1 MQYHYRMSSSL
12 SPVFMT
18 IAAFASTLGG
28 GAMALRFRDR
38 LHYLLGFTAGVL
50 LGVVA
55 FDLLPEVFEI
65 ARGRGFEP
73 TGAMVTLVVGFLL
86 FHALEKFV
94 LVHPAQEEHYTHHH
108 HPNVGL
114 ASAAVLAAHS
124 FMDGVAIGIGFQ
136 VSTSVGLTVALAV
149 IAHDFSDGLNTV
161 SLMLRHRNSSGR
173 AMAMLLVDAIAP
185 VAGALSTLAFA
196 IPPFQLMLYLG
207 FFAGFLLYIAVSD
220 ILPEAH
226 SRAGPGIAWRLI
238 GLTCCGAAFVYGVV
252 RFSP

>member
-1 MQYHYRMSSSL
+1 ML
-12 SPVFMT
+12 AGFSPVALT
-18 IAAFASTLGG
+18 AAAVVSTLAG

-55 FDLLPEVFEI
+55 FDLLPEIFSL
-65 ARGRGFEP
+65 ARTHDFDP
-73 TGAMVTLVVGFLL
+73 SGAMVALVVGFLL
-86 FHALEKFV
+86 FHSLEKFV

-124 FMDGVAIGIGFQ
+124 CMDGVAIGIGFQ
-136 VSTSVGLTVALAV
+136 VSPLVGATVALAV

-161 SLMLRHRNSSGR
+161 SLMLRHRNSTRR
-173 AMAMLLVDAIAP
+173 AIAMLAVDALAP
-185 VAGALSTLAFA
+185 MIGVLLTLAFT
-196 IPPFQLMLYLG
+196 IPPFQLMVYLG
-207 FFAGFLLYIAVSD
+207 FFAGFLLYIGVSD

-226 SRAGPGIAWRLI
+226 SRAGPGVALKLIA
-238 GLTCCGAAFVYGVV
+238 LTCVGAAFVFAVV
-252 RFSP
+252 RANP